1 MKICIYGGS
10 FNPPHIGHLRL
21 AQAAYEGGALDRV
34 IFIPCGNPPHKDGSD
49 FADAED
55 RLEMTRLLTDGD
67 ARFSVCDI
75 EIKSADKSYT
85 ATTLEKL
92 RAMHPDWEL
101 CFIVGEDSL
110 RDMKDW
116 HMPKR
121 IFTRAEIIAAVRG
134 GLDHSNFMR
143 CAELYRQKYGAV
155 IRTVEMTE
163 TDVSASRIRQLIKNG
178 GDARYMLTDKVAE
191 YIKEKGIYRE
201 I

>member
-1 MKICIYGGS
+1 MRTGIFGGS

-21 AQAAYEGGALDRV
+21 AQAAYEGGELDRV

-55 RLEMTRLLTDGD
+55 RLEMTRLLIDCD

-75 EIKSADKSYT
+75 EIKSTEKSYT
-85 ATTLEKL
+85 ANTLEKL
-92 RAMHPDWEL
+92 NAMHPDWKL

-116 HMPKR
+116 YMPER
-121 IFTRAEIIAAVRG
+121 IFARAEIIAAVRG
-134 GLDHSNFMR
+134 GLDHSDFMR
-143 CAELYRQKYGAV
+143 YAELYRQKYGAV

-163 TDVSASRIRQLIKNG
+163 TNASASRIRQLIKNG
-178 GDARYMLTDKVAE
+178 GNARYMLTDKVAE

>member
-1 MKICIYGGS
+1 MRTGIFGGS

-21 AQAAYEGGALDRV
+21 AQAAYEGGALDMV

-55 RLEMTRLLTDGD
+55 RLEMTRLLIDGD

-75 EIKSADKSYT
+75 EIKSTEKSYT
-85 ATTLEKL
+85 ANTLEKL
-92 RAMHPDWEL
+92 SAMHPDWEL

-116 HMPKR
+116 YMPER
-121 IFTRAEIIAAVRG
+121 IFARAEIIAAVRG
-134 GLDHSNFMR
+134 GLDHSDFTR

-163 TDVSASRIRQLIKNG
+163 TDASASRIRQLIKNG